1 MKRELLIATLTAVV
15 PISASAAPETYVIDP
30 IHSFAYFAID
40 HLGVSTVRGR
50 FDKSSGKFTLD
61 RAAKNGS
68 LEVVIDTASI
78 DTGDRERGA
87 RPRTRDEHLRSA
99 DFFNVAEFPQMT
111 YKSTAVKFNGAAPAE
126 IDGQLTLLGV
136 SKPVTLKIE
145 RWVCKDHPMRKKPMC
160 GGDATATIKRTDFGM
175 KYGVPAIGDAV
186 KLSINFEAYKQ

>member
-136 SKPVTLKIE
+136 SKPVTL
-145 RWVCKDHPMRKKPMC
+145 
-160 GGDATATIKRTDFGM
+160 
-175 KYGVPAIGDAV
+175 
-186 KLSINFEAYKQ
+186 